1 MTISQSKK
9 KLCQANKPKMLPE
22 DVVDLILNSECVAS
36 VTAAAQ
42 PAPWWWQGPEPMCI
56 DKTLDYLDQVF
67 IFLTM

>member
-1 MTISQSKK
+1 
-9 KLCQANKPKMLPE
+9 MLPE

-36 VTAAAQ
+36 VTAAQ